1 MAWHIAVSN
10 HEFQQEDTGLGVN
23 DLAKLLQYLKK
34 RLLRPGFLNKDDFII
49 AMNSDMCL
57 KSG

>member
-1 MAWHIAVSN
+1 MAWYIAVSN

-23 DLAKLLQYLKK
+23 DLAKLFRYLKN
-34 RLLRPGFLNKDDFII
+34 FLNKDDFKI